1 MRRAEYGHGLIMRVV
16 NGRGDVDVAEG
27 ILYLL
32 TLSFIAD
39 EFGKL
44 WKVGRFYISFWNVFN
59 MTLYAL
65 LSISFALRM
74 VALGHPLDSDARREY
89 NILSYNFL
97 ASASPMIWSRML
109 LYLDSIRF
117 FGAML
122 VVLKVMMLES
132 LIFFALLFVVILGF
146 LQGFVL
152 PPVLMCWMGWG

>member
-1 MRRAEYGHGLIMRVV
+1 
-16 NGRGDVDVAEG
+16 
-27 ILYLL
+27 
-32 TLSFIAD
+32 
-39 EFGKL
+39 
-44 WKVGRFYISFWNVFN
+44 
-59 MTLYAL
+59 
-65 LSISFALRM
+65 M
-74 VALGHPLDSDARREY
+74 VALGHPMDSDARRDY

-146 LQGFVL
+146 LQGFV
-152 PPVLMCWMGWG
+152 PPTPKCWTDLG